1 MQELWANDISAELSV
16 DTHSPDE
23 LMNRYKDDKHSWIII
38 IKHDGGELG
47 EKQLKFKS
55 MDKKEDFDIKGS
67 DLLGFIRN
75 EIRERHQREGISGRV
90 KLSRQQSH
98 PETMPA
104 SRDKE
109 TDVRVLIAQHRGKKS
124 NRRHVVEAC
133 KFLLPNIS
141 IHPNHYLQSYSAQ
154 LRAQDLVHSL
164 LDGPIAAIEVKDD
177 ILEAI
182 RDTRLSD
189 PDSWR
194 KVIQNAPVAER
205 KYLAQ
210 VHELLSDMAEEMKNT
225 TRNAFIYNFRTG
237 ACIYYD
243 LGRSTS

>member
-1 MQELWANDISAELSV
+1 MS
-16 DTHSPDE
+16 
-23 LMNRYKDDKHSWIII
+23 RYKDDKHSWIII
-38 IKHDGGELG
+38 IKQDGGELG

-67 DLLGFIRN
+67 DLLGFLRN
-75 EIRERHQREGISGRV
+75 EIRERHQREGMGGRV
-90 KLSRQQSH
+90 KLARQQSH
-98 PETMPA
+98 PETIPT

-109 TDVRVLIAQHRGKKS
+109 ADVRVLVAQHRGKKS

-133 KFLLPNIS
+133 KSQVNS
-141 IHPNHYLQSYSAQ
+141 THHPSRTFTYDRALAQ
-154 LRAQDLVHSL
+154 LRAQDLAHSL

-177 ILEAI
+177 VLEAI

-210 VHELLSDMAEEMKNT
+210 VHELLGDMAEEMKNT